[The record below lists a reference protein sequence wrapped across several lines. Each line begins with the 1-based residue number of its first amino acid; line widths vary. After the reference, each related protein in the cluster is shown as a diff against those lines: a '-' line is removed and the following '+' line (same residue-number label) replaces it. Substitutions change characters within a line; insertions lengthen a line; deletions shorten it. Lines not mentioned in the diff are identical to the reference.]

1 MMVNLQKIYFN
12 QIIFKQKRNKGY
24 SKYFSFMDIKYSHHQ
39 CLQIFYKII
48 INKKFEDSDDENIYI
63 H

>member
-1 MMVNLQKIYFN
+1 
-12 QIIFKQKRNKGY
+12 
-24 SKYFSFMDIKYSHHQ
+24 MDIKYSHHQ